1 MPDPIRNVVLVH
13 GPFVDGSMSSEPVS
27 TFIAE
32 WR

>member
-13 GPFVDGSMSSEPVS
+13 GAFVDSSMSNEPVS
-27 TFIAE
+27 TFTAE